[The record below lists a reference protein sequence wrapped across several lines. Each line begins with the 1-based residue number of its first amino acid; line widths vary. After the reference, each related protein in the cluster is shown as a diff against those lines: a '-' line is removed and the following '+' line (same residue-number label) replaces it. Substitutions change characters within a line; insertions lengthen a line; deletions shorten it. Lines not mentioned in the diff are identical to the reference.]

1 MSEEKWNPSQSSE
14 DFSLEDILLEFS
26 TSYGKSPDAPEEAS
40 SAPGSTPVTLSGGG
54 RPTAEAD
61 TRWKDLLQELTLP
74 ASLQTNP
81 TISAAPTDSLPELI
95 VVPAVE
101 HSAVETAAQDTVAA
115 PDEKDP
121 VDDSNQESV
130 ITTFEETGSDTGVA
144 AGATKQETDSF
155 NEEIS
160 AADSMN
166 QPAGEGEQDPPH
178 QEPSAENERDSA
190 TGETNAENEQ
200 PSADSE
206 TADGETAVQ
215 GDQPLADSETPA
227 DAGQAPVGGE
237 AVAQAGQ
244 PLSDSET
251 PAGAGQAPDSGETA
265 SQEDQPLADSKTPAG
280 EEQAT
285 PDGEAADEGEPVA
298 AGSEAPP
305 EEGQE
310 AAGEETPPEGEQEPA
325 QKTRRRSQP
334 TADVP
339 FQSDRVLVFLSSAVE
354 WFRHRGKKPAK
365 QKERVPRPKERPAP
379 DTPPKE
385 LASQYGKGLG
395 KLRTRSICVLLMGI
409 LLLYPTLVVGFDVP
423 APPVFQDF
431 KVILGV
437 SAGLFLLALFWSR
450 KFLWET
456 LLDVMNRQFDMP
468 LLSLLAVLWTIADGI
483 SMFVGFRPQGLPL
496 FAPVTFV
503 LGVQML
509 GRYWDLLCKRISC
522 RTAALAAEPY
532 AVTLDYDQWEG
543 EPSFRKHAVMEC
555 PGFGSQIQSRDGAQK
570 RFARVVP
577 VLLIICLALSL
588 ISTVA
593 HHQPKLVF
601 WGLSAYFTAASALT
615 GCLCFS
621 LPSLAITRRLSGLGA
636 ALAGWDGMEDAQDSD
651 TVLLEDGDF
660 FPPGTIKLQTFQ
672 TFEEFAPERVISV
685 AATLIRASGSGLDS
699 LFHNLVRAEDGQYL
713 NLSNFTQ
720 FPSGMTGTISDQEVF
735 VGNAQF
741 MEEMGVEVPDGFRV
755 RNAVFCSLN
764 LRLAGLFMLEYNL
777 HRSIPLGVDAL
788 LTSKLTPVLLGRDF
802 NLIPSMLR
810 QKFKLPWDKMV
821 FASPTQRDNIPP
833 EPSHQVLTAILC
845 REGMEPYAT
854 AVAGAQRLAFATR
867 LNSLFACLGSVVGI
881 ILTFFLVSAGA
892 VNALSGVSLTLFLF
906 LWLIPVA
913 LLSGWVNQF

>member
-1 MSEEKWNPSQSSE
+1 MSEEKWNPSPSSE

-26 TSYGKSPDAPEEAS
+26 TSYGKSPDAPEETPS
-40 SAPGSTPVTLSGGG
+40 VPGSTPASPPGSGI
-54 RPTAEAD
+54 PTAEVD
-61 TRWKDLLQELTLP
+61 SRWKDLLQELTLP
-74 ASLQTNP
+74 DSLQTKP
-81 TISAAPTDSLPELI
+81 TFQEPPSVSLPELI
-95 VVPAVE
+95 VVPSADSSPAGSPASTAV
-101 HSAVETAAQDTVAA
+101 APETAHVTPEGPQEPLAPVKEPQEPSPVLTAAESGPDAAPETAGSLPGHGEAA
-115 PDEKDP
+115 PDKNKSAVPSQDAPCESGTMASDEKVSPEGAKEGAPLEGENASSDEEASP
-121 VDDSNQESV
+121 EGAQESSDEEASPEGAQESSD
-130 ITTFEETGSDTGVA
+130 EETSPE
-144 AGATKQETDSF
+144 GA
-155 NEEIS
+155 
-160 AADSMN
+160 
-166 QPAGEGEQDPPH
+166 
-178 QEPSAENERDSA
+178 QEPSDE
-190 TGETNAENEQ
+190 ETSPEGAQESSDEEASPEGVQ
-200 PSADSE
+200 ESSDEEASPEGAQESSDEEASPEGAQE
-206 TADGETAVQ
+206 TADEET
-215 GDQPLADSETPA
+215 
-227 DAGQAPVGGE
+227 
-237 AVAQAGQ
+237 
-244 PLSDSET
+244 
-251 PAGAGQAPDSGETA
+251 TA
-265 SQEDQPLADSKTPAG
+265 
-280 EEQAT
+280 
-285 PDGEAADEGEPVA
+285 AADR
-298 AGSEAPP
+298 
-305 EEGQE
+305 
-310 AAGEETPPEGEQEPA
+310 QEPSDH
-325 QKTRRRSQP
+325 KTQRRRSQP

-339 FQSDRVLVFLSSAVE
+339 FQSDRVLVFLSSALN
-354 WFRHRGKKPAK
+354 WFRHLGKKPTQ
-365 QKERVPRPKERPAP
+365 QKVRVPRPKERPAP

-385 LASQYGKGLG
+385 LASQYGRGLG

-409 LLLYPTLVVGFDVP
+409 LLLYPTLVLSFRVP
-423 APPVFQDF
+423 APPFFQDF

-450 KFLWET
+450 KFLWEAFVGAT
-456 LLDVMNRQFDMP
+456 KRQFDMP
-468 LLSLLAVLWTIADGI
+468 LITLMAVICTIADGI
-483 SMFVGFRPQGLPL
+483 SMFVGFRPQSLPL

-509 GRYWDLLCKRISC
+509 GRYWDLLCKRLSC

-570 RFARVVP
+570 RFTRLVP
-577 VLLIICLALSL
+577 VLLIICLALAL

-601 WGLSAYFTAASALT
+601 WGLSAYFSAASALT

-636 ALAGWDGMEDAQDSD
+636 ALAGWDGIEDAQDSD

-660 FPPGTIKLQTFQ
+660 FPPGTVKLQTFQ
-672 TFEEFAPERVISV
+672 TFEEFAPERVISL

-713 NLSNFTQ
+713 NLSNFAQ
-720 FPSGMTGTISDQEVF
+720 YPSGMSGTISDQEVF

-755 RNAVFCSLN
+755 RNAVFCSMN

-821 FASPTQRDNIPP
+821 FATPTQRDGIPP
-833 EPSHQVLTAILC
+833 EPSHQVLTAVLC

-867 LNSLFACLGSVVGI
+867 LNSIFACLGSVVGI

-892 VNALSGVSLTLFLF
+892 VNALSGVSLSLFLF

>member
-1 MSEEKWNPSQSSE
+1 MSEEKWNPSPSSE

-26 TSYGKSPDAPEEAS
+26 TSYGKSPDAPEETPS
-40 SAPGSTPVTLSGGG
+40 VPGSTPASPPGSGI
-54 RPTAEAD
+54 PTAEVD
-61 TRWKDLLQELTLP
+61 SRWKDLLQELTLP
-74 ASLQTNP
+74 DSLQTKP
-81 TISAAPTDSLPELI
+81 TFQEPPSVSLPELI
-95 VVPAVE
+95 VVPSADSSPAGSPASTAV
-101 HSAVETAAQDTVAA
+101 APETAHVTPEGPQEPLAPVKEPQEPSPVLTAAESGPDAAPETAGSLPGHGEAA
-115 PDEKDP
+115 PDKNKSAVPSQDAPCESGTMASDEKVSPEGAKEGAPLEGENASSDEEASP
-121 VDDSNQESV
+121 EGAQESSDEEASPEGAQE
-130 ITTFEETGSDTGVA
+130 TADEETTA
-144 AGATKQETDSF
+144 
-155 NEEIS
+155 
-160 AADSMN
+160 AADR
-166 QPAGEGEQDPPH
+166 
-178 QEPSAENERDSA
+178 QEPSDH
-190 TGETNAENEQ
+190 
-200 PSADSE
+200 
-206 TADGETAVQ
+206 
-215 GDQPLADSETPA
+215 
-227 DAGQAPVGGE
+227 
-237 AVAQAGQ
+237 
-244 PLSDSET
+244 
-251 PAGAGQAPDSGETA
+251 
-265 SQEDQPLADSKTPAG
+265 KT
-280 EEQAT
+280 Q
-285 PDGEAADEGEPVA
+285 
-298 AGSEAPP
+298 
-305 EEGQE
+305 
-310 AAGEETPPEGEQEPA
+310 
-325 QKTRRRSQP
+325 RRRSQP

-339 FQSDRVLVFLSSAVE
+339 FQSDRVLVFLSSALN
-354 WFRHRGKKPAK
+354 WFRHLGKKPTQ
-365 QKERVPRPKERPAP
+365 QKVRVPRPKERPAP

-385 LASQYGKGLG
+385 LASQYGRGLG

-409 LLLYPTLVVGFDVP
+409 LLLYPTLVLSFRVP
-423 APPVFQDF
+423 APPFFQDF

-450 KFLWET
+450 KFLWEAFVGAT
-456 LLDVMNRQFDMP
+456 KRQFDMP
-468 LLSLLAVLWTIADGI
+468 LITLMAVICTIADGI
-483 SMFVGFRPQGLPL
+483 SMFVGFRPQSLPL

-509 GRYWDLLCKRISC
+509 GRYWDLLCKRLSC

-570 RFARVVP
+570 RFTRLVP
-577 VLLIICLALSL
+577 VLLIICLALAL

-601 WGLSAYFTAASALT
+601 WGLSAYFSAASALT

-636 ALAGWDGMEDAQDSD
+636 ALAGWDGIEDAQDSD

-660 FPPGTIKLQTFQ
+660 FPPGTVKLQTFQ
-672 TFEEFAPERVISV
+672 TFEEFAPERVISL

-713 NLSNFTQ
+713 NLSNFAQ
-720 FPSGMTGTISDQEVF
+720 YPSGMSGTISDQEVF

-755 RNAVFCSLN
+755 RNAVFCSMN

-821 FASPTQRDNIPP
+821 FATPTQRDGIPP
-833 EPSHQVLTAILC
+833 EPSHQVLTAVLC

-867 LNSLFACLGSVVGI
+867 LNSIFACLGSVVGI

-892 VNALSGVSLTLFLF
+892 VNALSGVSLSLFLF